1 MKMRIMR
8 EKINKEYGLIWVFVV
23 AMLFSSLAFA
33 DVDSDIRDLQ
43 LEKEKLTSEIQ
54 KLTKQIAETDSM
66 IQADSARY
74 KTLEE
79 RYQKDVENRRAE
91 VDSLNAKIRDVA
103 KDLQAERS
111 KQARAKNRTDNVKA
125 KRKAVREVLLSLSKQ
140 LESQIEQTLPWEKES
155 RLDRAKSL
163 SRDIES
169 GNASEEESFSRLKSL
184 IGEETRFGDEVAIIN
199 APLTRKNGEM
209 INANI
214 LRIGNQWMVYSDEN
228 STVFGVLERKV
239 SGENGEVSFEWN
251 EELSLAEREAVR
263 TAIDVKQAKK
273 PPQIVTLPVNLSIVR
288 GEGK

>member
-1 MKMRIMR
+1 MRIMR
-8 EKINKEYGLIWVFVV
+8 EKINKEYGLIWVYVV

-184 IGEETRFGDEVAIIN
+184 IGEETRFGDEAVIIN

>member
-1 MKMRIMR
+1 MRIMR

-23 AMLFSSLAFA
+23 AMLFSSPAFA

-74 KTLEE
+74 KMLEE

-184 IGEETRFGDEVAIIN
+184 IGEETRFGDEVVIIN

-228 STVFGVLERKV
+228 GTVFGVLERKV
-239 SGENGEVSFEWN
+239 SEENDEVSFEWN
-251 EELSLAEREAVR
+251 EELNLSERDAVR
-263 TAIDVKQAKK
+263 MAIDVKQAKK
-273 PPQIVTLPVNLSIVR
+273 PPQIVSLPVSLSIVR

>member
-1 MKMRIMR
+1 MRIMR
-8 EKINKEYGLIWVFVV
+8 EKINKEYGLIWVYVV

-228 STVFGVLERKV
+228 GTVFGVLERKV
-239 SGENGEVSFEWN
+239 SEENDEVSFEWN

>member
-1 MKMRIMR
+1 MRIMR

-251 EELSLAEREAVR
+251 EELSLAERETVR